1 MACKDRMFLLSV
13 DLTVLG
19 LVAPAIRRV
28 QVVHLLHAW
37 WIVLPFVLQIKRA
50 TSWIFLTN

>member
-13 DLTVLG
+13 DFTVLG

-37 WIVLPFVLQIKRA
+37 WIVLPFVLQIKKA
-50 TSWIFLTN
+50 TSWIF